1 MTLYFFRLEFQ
12 VVRIREL
19 EEYNMNRKVS
29 GPRKAYVKTFNE
41 WMEKNGAKIEGV
53 GIADFGNQG
62 LNKVPNKLNL
72 SQRFKTKIKTVDI
85 LNIIH
90 FQDWVCELQKI

>member
-53 GIADFGNQG
+53 EIAEFGNQG
-62 LNKVPNKLNL
+62 LNKVPNKL
-72 SQRFKTKIKTVDI
+72 
-85 LNIIH
+85 
-90 FQDWVCELQKI
+90 

>member
-53 GIADFGNQG
+53 EIAEFGNQG
-62 LNKVPNKLNL
+62 LN
-72 SQRFKTKIKTVDI
+72 STK
-85 LNIIH
+85 
-90 FQDWVCELQKI
+90 